1 MCFQGD
7 EAEPYLEMQ
16 GTVLSVPGL
25 DRVDD
30 LAHRLFDDS
39 SDEANTTY

>member
-1 MCFQGD
+1 MRFQGD
-7 EAEPYLEMQ
+7 EAEPHVEEVQ

-30 LAHRLFDDS
+30 LAHLTQHISF
-39 SDEANTTY
+39 

>member
-1 MCFQGD
+1 MCFEAD
-7 EAEPYLEMQ
+7 EAEPHVEVQ

-30 LAHRLFDDS
+30 LAHPTQHFS
-39 SDEANTTY
+39 F